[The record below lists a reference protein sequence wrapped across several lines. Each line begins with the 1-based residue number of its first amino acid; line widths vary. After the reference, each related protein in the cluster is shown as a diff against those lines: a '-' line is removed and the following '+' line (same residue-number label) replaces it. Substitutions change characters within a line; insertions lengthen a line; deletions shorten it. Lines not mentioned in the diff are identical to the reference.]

1 MLTTLCPHQNFVAEP
16 GQGFYFKGLA
26 QGAPDYESIG
36 QAWDKIKEVATIPG
50 FGVGTII
57 LEYFSLGK
65 IRSVPLEATAFRR
78 ASTVNVLVGINW
90 KDNTPENDLI
100 AKGYAH
106 NVAAILGRG
115 QSALTTSESL
125 GYSNYGT
132 LSLLKRSSIHKR
144 DIILD
149 PAAVGVNQDKARLVF
164 AENYPRLQ
172 KIKRKYDPE
181 VIFNKWFPITP
192 A

>member
-1 MLTTLCPHQNFVAEP
+1 MLRLHQNFAAKP

-26 QGAPDYESIG
+26 QGPSDYKSIC

-50 FGVGTII
+50 FAVGSII
-57 LEYFSLGK
+57 LEYFSLGRV
-65 IRSVPLEATAFRR
+65 RSVPLEATAFRR
-78 ASTVNVLVGINW
+78 ASTVNVLVGFVW
-90 KDNTPENDLI
+90 TDNKPENDAI
-100 AKGYAH
+100 AKRYAH
-106 NVAAILGRG
+106 DVAEILGRG

-132 LSLLKRSSIHKR
+132 FCLFERSSIHKR
-144 DIILD
+144 DIISD
-149 PAAVGVNQDKARLVF
+149 PEAVVGNRDKAKLVF

-172 KIKRKYDPE
+172 RIKRKYDPE